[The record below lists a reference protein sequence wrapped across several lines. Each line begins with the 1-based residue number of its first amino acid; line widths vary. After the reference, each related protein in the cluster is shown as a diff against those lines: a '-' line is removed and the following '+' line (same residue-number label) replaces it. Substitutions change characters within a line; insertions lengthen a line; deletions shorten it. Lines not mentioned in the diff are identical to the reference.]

1 MKTHES
7 ANDGNC
13 INGFKHF
20 SDLAVEY
27 FPDLSTPSSASRK
40 LRNCIRTHKELAARM
55 TEAGYTKKT
64 NNVSP
69 KMQLILIEFLGTPV
83 IKIPPTNETAIES
96 VNADKK

>member
-40 LRNCIRTHKELAARM
+40 LRNSIKANKELSAQM
-55 TEAGYTKKT
+55 IEAGYIKNT

-69 KMQLILIEFLGTPV
+69 KMQLILIQHLGAPV
-83 IKIPPTNETAIES
+83 IEIPRTAETAIES
-96 VNADKK
+96 VNADGK

>member
-1 MKTHES
+1 MKTHEL
-7 ANDGNC
+7 ANEGYK

-40 LRNCIRTHKELAARM
+40 LRNSIRANKELNTQM
-55 TEAGYTKKT
+55 VEAGYTKNT

-69 KMQLILIEFLGTPV
+69 KMQLILVQHLGAPV
-83 IKIPPTNETAIES
+83 IEMPRTAETTIEN
-96 VNADKK
+96 VNADRK